1 MAMIEPLDS
10 SNFFSRITTFRGRI
24 NRMQYFYGLLLKL
37 GLFLVAGML
46 VIFTDLNGIKS
57 DSALIVTLPLCLF
70 VIWVNLSLQVRRLH
84 DIGQSGF
91 WLLLYLVPFLN
102 YIFAIVIY
110 IVCLA
115 AEGEKK
121 PNKYG
126 DAPYR
131 IF

>member
-1 MAMIEPLDS
+1 
-10 SNFFSRITTFRGRI
+10 
-24 NRMQYFYGLLLKL
+24 MQYFYGLLLKL
-37 GLFLVAGML
+37 GLSLVAGML
-46 VIFTDLNGIKS
+46 VVFTDLNGIKS

-70 VIWVNLSLQVRRLH
+70 VIWVNISLQVRRLH

-102 YIFAIVIY
+102 YIFAIIIY

-126 DAPYR
+126 DNPYR

>member
-1 MAMIEPLDS
+1 MIEPLDS